1 MTNAEKYLKDGV
13 DVEEFVKDIF
23 NPINKATNTTFE
35 YTPYINSKEL
45 KKYLKKEIKPYLTE
59 EERVILR
66 NIDEVYTEIDRT
78 SNDYLEVSYKAEDNI
93 RRFYGLPYKH
103 LFQFIAERRT
113 ILYWGTIKWIK

>member
-1 MTNAEKYLKDGV
+1 MTNAQKYLKDGV
-13 DVEEFVKDIF
+13 SVEEF
-23 NPINKATNTTFE
+23 N
-35 YTPYINSKEL
+35 KEL
-45 KKYLKKEIKPYLTE
+45 FKNCATTGMFNYLNTNAIIEWLNEQAKPTLTE
-59 EERVILR
+59 DERVILR

-113 ILYWGTIKWIK
+113 ILY